1 MQIFLEEMLEGA
13 RRARGIAVIIDV
25 FRAFSVECYLFAG
38 GVRRVLATG
47 GLESAY
53 ALKRQ
58 YPEALLVG
66 ERHGF
71 PLPGFDCGN
80 SPFRLSN
87 LPLAGKTVVHTTSA
101 GTQGLDAAA
110 GADEILTGS
119 LVNAKAIAAYLRSCR
134 PHTVTL
140 VSMGLEAQ
148 RSAAEDVLCARY
160 IESLLRDRPFTAQ
173 YMKERIVELKSG
185 SGQRF
190 FNPHTQEAMPRE
202 DFQLCTDI
210 DRFPFV
216 IRALPRGG
224 YFEMERCDIH

>member
-1 MQIFLEEMLEGA
+1 MQIILEEMLEGA

-38 GVRRVLATG
+38 GVQRILATG
-47 GLESAY
+47 DLESAY

-80 SPFRLSN
+80 SPFRLN
-87 LPLAGKTVVHTTSA
+87 ELALAGKTVVHTTSS
-101 GTQGLDAAA
+101 GTQGLKAAA

-119 LVNAKAIAAYLRSCR
+119 LVNARAIAAYLLSRQPR
-134 PHTVTL
+134 TVTL

-160 IESLLRDRPFTAQ
+160 IEALLLDRPFTAQ
-173 YMKERIVELKSG
+173 YMEERIAELKSG

-190 FNPHTQEAMPRE
+190 FNPDSQEAMPQE
-202 DFQLCTDI
+202 DFQLCTEL
-210 DRFPFV
+210 DRFSFV
-216 IRALPRGG
+216 IRAVPRTG
-224 YFEMERCDIH
+224 YFEMERRDIC